1 MTTAL
6 IPAVYF
12 WQVVLAI
19 HVLFVVLA
27 FGVLVSYPFM
37 LIAAERIDPRSL
49 PTLLRLRRL
58 LGRGLVN
65 PGLLVVVAAGVYL
78 AIHLNAWQDFYVQ
91 WGIGAVVV
99 IGALEGA
106 LVTRQSA
113 TLAALAQR
121 DIDAS
126 AGGEIDWS
134 AEYLKLRGRA
144 EQVNALLAIIVVV
157 TIFVMVVQ

>member
-1 MTTAL
+1 VTSAL
-6 IPAVYF
+6 IPAVYL

-65 PGLLVVVAAGVYL
+65 PGLLVVAAAGVYL
-78 AIHLNAWQDFYVQ
+78 AIHLHAWQDFYVQ

-106 LVTRQSA
+106 LVIRQSA

-134 AEYLKLRGRA
+134 AEYLTARGRA